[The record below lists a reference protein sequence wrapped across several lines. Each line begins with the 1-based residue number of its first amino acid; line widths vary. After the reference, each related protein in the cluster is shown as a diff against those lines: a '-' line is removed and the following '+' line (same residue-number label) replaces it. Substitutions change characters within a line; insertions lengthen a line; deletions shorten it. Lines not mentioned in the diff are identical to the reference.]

1 MARSRERPRL
11 TPGRV
16 GCLYPRMS
24 PKAMPIKLVVVI
36 ILLSLSLALD
46 LYGLTG
52 ASGGAGNYVRIALNL
67 GLLFGLLRGQ
77 EWARM
82 LAKVTAILS
91 LVGGGILLIQLLAL
105 GQLAFLIPS
114 LAYLAYAT
122 VILTLVYGS
131 FLLWTMNQNDVQEW
145 LMARKLQD

>member
-1 MARSRERPRL
+1 MTGTRA
-11 TPGRV
+11 

-46 LYGLTG
+46 LYGLSGVT
-52 ASGGAGNYVRIALNL
+52 GGAGNYVRIALNL

-77 EWARM
+77 EWARV

-91 LVGGGILLIQLLAL
+91 LVGGGLVLMQLLAL
-105 GQLAFLIPS
+105 GELAFVIPS
-114 LAYLAYAT
+114 LGYLAYAT
-122 VILTLVYGS
+122 VVLTLVYGG
-131 FLLWTMNQNDVQEW
+131 FLLWTMNRSDVQAW